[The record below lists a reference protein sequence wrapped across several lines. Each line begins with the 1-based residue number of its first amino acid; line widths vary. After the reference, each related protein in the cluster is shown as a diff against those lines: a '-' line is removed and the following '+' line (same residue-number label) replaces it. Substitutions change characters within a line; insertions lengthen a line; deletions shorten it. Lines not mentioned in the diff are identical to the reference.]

1 MSPAA
6 RAGISLLALLAAGC
20 ASSSGIERGVFT
32 SPKGYQ
38 VSLPGTGWQVARD
51 SRADL
56 ELRRDNPPGGML
68 ADATCG
74 ERVTGRPPERL
85 VRYLTFGL
93 RHREDV
99 RTEPVTVGGRPGAR
113 SVLRGTLDGAEVA
126 VDAISL
132 KGEGCVYDFLYVA
145 PVDAFE
151 AGRGDFQAL
160 VDSLTLSSVA
170 TR

>member
-6 RAGISLLALLAAGC
+6 RAGMSLLALLAAGC
-20 ASSSGIERGVFT
+20 ASSGIQGGVFH
-32 SPKGYQ
+32 SEKGYQ
-38 VSLPGTGWQVARD
+38 VSLPGAGWQVARD
-51 SRADL
+51 SGADL
-56 ELRRDNPPGGML
+56 ELRREHPPGGML

-74 ERVTGRPPERL
+74 ERVSGRAPERL

-99 RTEPVTVGGRPGAR
+99 RTEPVTVGGHTGAR

-126 VDAISL
+126 VDAVSV
-132 KGEGCVYDFLYVA
+132 KGEGCVYDLLYVA
-145 PVDAFE
+145 PVEVFE
-151 AGRGDFQAL
+151 AGRGDFQAF
-160 VDSLTLSSVA
+160 VESLSFSSRA

>member
-6 RAGISLLALLAAGC
+6 RAGMSLLALLAAGC
-20 ASSSGIERGVFT
+20 ATTGVDGGVFT
-32 SPKGYQ
+32 SKKGFQ
-38 VSLPGTGWQVARD
+38 VSLPGAGWQVARD

-56 ELRRDNPPGGML
+56 ELRRESPPGGML

-74 ERVTGRPPERL
+74 ERVSDRPPERL

-99 RTEPVTVGGRPGAR
+99 RTEPVTVAGHPGAR
-113 SVLRGTLDGAEVA
+113 TVLRGTLDGKAVA
-126 VDAISL
+126 VDAVSV
-132 KGEGCVYDFLYVA
+132 KGEGCVFDFLYVA

-151 AGRGDFQAL
+151 AGRADFQAF
-160 VDSLTLSSVA
+160 VDSLTVSSGA

>member
-6 RAGISLLALLAAGC
+6 RAGMSLLALLAAGC
-20 ASSSGIERGVFT
+20 ASTGVEQGVFT
-32 SPKGYQ
+32 SKKGYQ
-38 VSLPGTGWQVARD
+38 VSLPGAGWQVTRD

-56 ELRRDNPPGGML
+56 ELRREKPPGGML

-74 ERVTGRPPERL
+74 ARVSGRPPERL

-93 RHREDV
+93 RHREEV

-113 SVLRGTLDGAEVA
+113 SMLRGTLDGAEVA
-126 VDAISL
+126 VDAVSV
-132 KGEGCVYDFLYVA
+132 KGEGCVFDFLYVA

-151 AGRGDFQAL
+151 AGRGDFQAF
-160 VDSLTLSSVA
+160 VDSLTTPA
-170 TR
+170 GGTR